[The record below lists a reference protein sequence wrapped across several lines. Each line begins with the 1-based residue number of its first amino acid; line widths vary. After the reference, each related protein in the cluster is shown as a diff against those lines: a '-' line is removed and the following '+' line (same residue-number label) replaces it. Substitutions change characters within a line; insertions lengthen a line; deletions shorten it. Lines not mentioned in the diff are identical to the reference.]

1 MSADRVSK
9 AAAEVRKYW
18 RDWPQERRDA
28 VRALSGFLAD
38 AIEELAAA
46 VEEAPRGRC
55 GTCDRSIGLTKSG
68 VLRQHNGDIY
78 VDGWRQMCEGTGEL
92 PAVVSS

>member
-1 MSADRVSK
+1 MTADRVSK

-18 RDWPQERRDA
+18 RDWPQERRDG
-28 VRALSGFLAD
+28 VRALSGHLAD

-46 VEEAPRGRC
+46 VEVSPRGRC

-78 VDGWRQMCEGTGEL
+78 EGIWRRICKGTGEL
-92 PAVVSS
+92 PAVAS